1 LAAAGEGVWGGGGRA
16 AWTHLHRKPNNL
28 KLDLSP
34 TRQRDSERNYR
45 DDEEDFAVDFFEAE
59 GGGDEE
65 DWDGGEGL
73 RVREEGERGGG
84 LGVRFSAAVINPE
97 LDFAE
102 NNDGRNT
109 GREEETHLDHLDER
123 NRQSE
128 VDVVGQD
135 ELRDQR

>member
-1 LAAAGEGVWGGGGRA
+1 
-16 AWTHLHRKPNNL
+16 
-28 KLDLSP
+28 
-34 TRQRDSERNYR
+34 
-45 DDEEDFAVDFFEAE
+45 
-59 GGGDEE
+59 
-65 DWDGGEGL
+65 
-73 RVREEGERGGG
+73 VREEGERGGG